1 MQSKLTRLGH
11 WLQRRAENVA
21 VALLCVMFATFI
33 IQIFARYVL
42 NKPIG
47 WSEEVIITTW
57 LWTVLWGAAF
67 ILREVRGNPVRH
79 YLFGGVGAD
88 ATRLHCADR
97 HRAGRALRNIAAGGL
112 PVRQLYESRAVSLPA
127 DSDQLAL
134 LRLRHFQRRVHLP
147 LLLADLSRHQGGKA
161 ARNRPRTAS
170 GMTMPSPFALCIVAI
185 VALGALGLPIGHSM
199 IAASILYLLL
209 AGLDLGTAAEQI
221 LNGLFNSYVLLAI
234 PLFILAADLMNI
246 GSLTDRLLQFCL
258 VLVGRFR
265 GGLGHVNVVANMIFA
280 GMSGSAI
287 ADAVGI
293 GRIIIGMM
301 TKGGRYPVAYAGAIT
316 ASAAIIGPIIPP
328 SIPMVLYALISD
340 TSIGYL
346 FLGGFVPG
354 VMLGIGFMVTNAV
367 IARRRNYP
375 VEPPIPVREIPR
387 ITIRAF
393 PALMLPVILLFGIYG
408 GVMTPT
414 EGAAAAAFYA
424 LFAST
429 VLYRAVT
436 WGQLYDALL
445 ASGKATTSIGMLI
458 AGAMVFNYVVT
469 IENIPASLARM
480 MSGQAF
486 SPLMFLLAVNVIL
499 LVLGCLLEGS
509 TILLV
514 VVPIFIPTA
523 KALGIDLVHFGVV
536 VVVNIMIGLLT
547 PPYGLLLFVLA
558 NMTKQ
563 PLGAI
568 VREALPFI
576 LMSIVVLAIIT
587 VVPDSILWL
596 PRFWGYKG

>member
-1 MQSKLTRLGH
+1 
-11 WLQRRAENVA
+11 
-21 VALLCVMFATFI
+21 
-33 IQIFARYVL
+33 
-42 NKPIG
+42 
-47 WSEEVIITTW
+47 
-57 LWTVLWGAAF
+57 
-67 ILREVRGNPVRH
+67 
-79 YLFGGVGAD
+79 
-88 ATRLHCADR
+88 
-97 HRAGRALRNIAAGGL
+97 
-112 PVRQLYESRAVSLPA
+112 
-127 DSDQLAL
+127 
-134 LRLRHFQRRVHLP
+134 
-147 LLLADLSRHQGGKA
+147 
-161 ARNRPRTAS
+161 
-170 GMTMPSPFALCIVAI
+170 MTLSPFALCIIAI
-185 VALGALGLPIGHSM
+185 VALGAIGLPIGHSM
-199 IAASILYLLL
+199 IVASIFYLLL
-209 AGLDLGTAAEQI
+209 SGLDLGTAAEQI

-301 TKGGRYPVAYAGAIT
+301 TKEGRYPVAYAGAIT

-354 VMLGIGFMVTNAV
+354 IMLGLAFMIMNSF

-375 VEPPIPVREIPR
+375 VEPPIPMREIPK
-387 ITIRAF
+387 ITLRAF

-424 LFAST
+424 LLAST
-429 VLYRAVT
+429 VLYRAVS
-436 WGQLYDALL
+436 WKQLYEAILS
-445 ASGKATTSIGMLI
+445 SGRATTSIGMLI
-458 AGAMVFNYVVT
+458 AGALVFNYVVT
-469 IENIPASLARM
+469 IENIPASLAKLLAGYHL
-480 MSGQAF
+480 SAGG
-486 SPLMFLLAVNVIL
+486 FLLVTNGIL

-514 VVPIFIPTA
+514 IVPIFIPTA

-558 NMTKQ
+558 NMTRQ

-568 VREALPFI
+568 VREAMPFI
-576 LMSIVVLAIIT
+576 AAALLVLLIIT
-587 VVPDSILWL
+587 LFPDTILWL
-596 PRFWGYKG
+596 PRLIGYKG

>member
-1 MQSKLTRLGH
+1 M
-11 WLQRRAENVA
+11 
-21 VALLCVMFATFI
+21 
-33 IQIFARYVL
+33 
-42 NKPIG
+42 
-47 WSEEVIITTW
+47 
-57 LWTVLWGAAF
+57 
-67 ILREVRGNPVRH
+67 
-79 YLFGGVGAD
+79 
-88 ATRLHCADR
+88 
-97 HRAGRALRNIAAGGL
+97 
-112 PVRQLYESRAVSLPA
+112 
-127 DSDQLAL
+127 
-134 LRLRHFQRRVHLP
+134 P
-147 LLLADLSRHQGGKA
+147 L
-161 ARNRPRTAS
+161 
-170 GMTMPSPFALCIVAI
+170 SPFALCIISI
-185 VALGALGLPIGHSM
+185 VFLGALGLPIGHAM
-199 IAASILYLLL
+199 IASSILYLLL
-209 AGLDLGTAAEQI
+209 TGLDLGTAAEQI

-301 TKGGRYPVAYAGAIT
+301 AKDGRYPVAYAGAIT

-354 VMLGIGFMVTNAV
+354 VMLGLAFMVMNS
-367 IARRRNYP
+367 ILARRRNFP
-375 VEPPIPVREIPR
+375 VEAKIPLREIPR
-387 ITIRAF
+387 ITLSAF

-424 LFAST
+424 LLAST
-429 VLYRAVT
+429 LLYRAVT
-436 WGQLYDALL
+436 WKQLYDAMLS
-445 ASGKATTSIGMLI
+445 SGKATTSIGMLI
-458 AGAMVFNYVVT
+458 AGALVFNYVVT
-469 IENIPASLARM
+469 VENIPNSLARLL
-480 MSGQAF
+480 SSYDLNAGG
-486 SPLMFLLAVNVIL
+486 FLLVVNLLL

-547 PPYGLLLFVLA
+547 PPYGLLLFVIA

-568 VREALPFI
+568 VREAAPFI
-576 LMSIVVLAIIT
+576 IAALLVLAIIT
-587 VVPDSILWL
+587 AVPDSILWL
-596 PRFWGYKG
+596 PRLIGYKG

>member
-1 MQSKLTRLGH
+1 M
-11 WLQRRAENVA
+11 
-21 VALLCVMFATFI
+21 
-33 IQIFARYVL
+33 
-42 NKPIG
+42 
-47 WSEEVIITTW
+47 
-57 LWTVLWGAAF
+57 TVT
-67 ILREVRGNPVRH
+67 P
-79 YLFGGVGAD
+79 FG
-88 ATRLHCADR
+88 
-97 HRAGRALRNIAAGGL
+97 
-112 PVRQLYESRAVSLPA
+112 
-127 DSDQLAL
+127 
-134 LRLRHFQRRVHLP
+134 
-147 LLLADLSRHQGGKA
+147 
-161 ARNRPRTAS
+161 
-170 GMTMPSPFALCIVAI
+170 LCILAI
-185 VALGALGLPIGHSM
+185 VFLGALGLPIGHSM
-199 IAASILYLLL
+199 IVASIFYLLM

-246 GSLTDRLLQFCL
+246 GSLTDRLLKFCL

-301 TKGGRYPVAYAGAIT
+301 TKDGRYPIAYAGAIT

-328 SIPMVLYALISD
+328 SIPMVVYALISD

-346 FLGGFVPG
+346 FLGGVIPG
-354 VMLGIGFMVTNAV
+354 IMLGLGFMVMNSF

-375 VEPPIPVREIPR
+375 VEPPVPLREVPK
-387 ITIRAF
+387 ITLSAF

-424 LFAST
+424 LLAST
-429 VLYRAVT
+429 FLYRAVT
-436 WGQLYDALL
+436 WKQLYEAILT
-445 ASGKATTSIGMLI
+445 SGKATTSIGMLI
-458 AGAMVFNYVVT
+458 AGAMAFNYVVT
-469 IENIPASLARM
+469 IENIPNALAR
-480 MSGQAF
+480 
-486 SPLMFLLAVNVIL
+486 LMAGYDLAAGGFLLLVNVIL
-499 LVLGCLLEGS
+499 LILGCLLEGT

-514 VVPIFIPTA
+514 IVPIFIPTA

-547 PPYGLLLFVLA
+547 PPYGLLLFVIA

-568 VREALPFI
+568 VREAIPFI

-587 VVPDSILWL
+587 AVPEAVLWL
-596 PRFWGYKG
+596 PQIFGYKG

>member
-1 MQSKLTRLGH
+1 M
-11 WLQRRAENVA
+11 
-21 VALLCVMFATFI
+21 
-33 IQIFARYVL
+33 
-42 NKPIG
+42 
-47 WSEEVIITTW
+47 
-57 LWTVLWGAAF
+57 
-67 ILREVRGNPVRH
+67 
-79 YLFGGVGAD
+79 
-88 ATRLHCADR
+88 
-97 HRAGRALRNIAAGGL
+97 
-112 PVRQLYESRAVSLPA
+112 
-127 DSDQLAL
+127 
-134 LRLRHFQRRVHLP
+134 HL
-147 LLLADLSRHQGGKA
+147 
-161 ARNRPRTAS
+161 
-170 GMTMPSPFALCIVAI
+170 SPFALCIITI

-199 IAASILYLLL
+199 IVASVLYLLIS
-209 AGLDLGTAAEQI
+209 GLDLGTAAEQI

-234 PLFILAADLMNI
+234 PLFILAADLMNV

-301 TKGGRYPVAYAGAIT
+301 TKEGRYPVAYAGAIT

-354 VMLGIGFMVTNAV
+354 VMLGIAFMAMNSI

-375 VEPPIPVREIPR
+375 VEHPIPMREIPK

-424 LFAST
+424 LIAST
-429 VLYRAVT
+429 VLYRSVT
-436 WGQLYDALL
+436 WRQVYEAIL

-458 AGAMVFNYVVT
+458 VGALVFNYVVT
-469 IENIPASLARM
+469 IENVPASLAK
-480 MSGQAF
+480 
-486 SPLMFLLAVNVIL
+486 LMAGYQLSAAGFLIVVNIIL

-514 VVPIFIPTA
+514 IVPIFIPTA

-536 VVVNIMIGLLT
+536 VVVNIMIGLVT

-568 VREALPFI
+568 VREAMPFI
-576 LMSIVVLAIIT
+576 VAALLVLMLIT
-587 VVPDSILWL
+587 FFPEIILWL
-596 PRFWGYKG
+596 PRIMGYKG

>member
-1 MQSKLTRLGH
+1 M
-11 WLQRRAENVA
+11 
-21 VALLCVMFATFI
+21 
-33 IQIFARYVL
+33 
-42 NKPIG
+42 
-47 WSEEVIITTW
+47 
-57 LWTVLWGAAF
+57 
-67 ILREVRGNPVRH
+67 
-79 YLFGGVGAD
+79 
-88 ATRLHCADR
+88 
-97 HRAGRALRNIAAGGL
+97 
-112 PVRQLYESRAVSLPA
+112 
-127 DSDQLAL
+127 
-134 LRLRHFQRRVHLP
+134 P
-147 LLLADLSRHQGGKA
+147 L
-161 ARNRPRTAS
+161 
-170 GMTMPSPFALCIVAI
+170 SPFALCIIAI
-185 VALGALGLPIGHSM
+185 VSLGALGLPIGHSM
-199 IAASILYLLL
+199 VAGSILYLLL
-209 AGLDLGTAAEQI
+209 SGLDLGTAAEQI

-301 TKGGRYPVAYAGAIT
+301 AKGGKYPIAYAGAIT

-354 VMLGIGFMVTNAV
+354 ILLGIAFMLMNSI

-375 VEPPIPVREIPR
+375 VEPKIPLRDVPR
-387 ITIRAF
+387 ITLRAF

-424 LFAST
+424 LLAST

-436 WGQLYDALL
+436 WKQLYEAILT
-445 ASGKATTSIGMLI
+445 SGKATTSIGMLI
-458 AGAMVFNYVVT
+458 AGAIAFNYVVT
-469 IENIPASLARM
+469 VENIPASLARFM
-480 MSGQAF
+480 GGYDL
-486 SPLMFLLAVNVIL
+486 SPIGFLLLVNIIL
-499 LVLGCLLEGS
+499 LILGCLLEGS
-509 TILLV
+509 TIILV
-514 VVPIFIPTA
+514 VLPIFIPTA

-536 VVVNIMIGLLT
+536 CVVNIMIGLLT

-568 VREALPFI
+568 VREATPFI
-576 LMSIVVLAIIT
+576 LVAIGVLAIIT
-587 VVPDSILWL
+587 ILPDSILWL
-596 PRFWGYKG
+596 PRLMGYKG

>member
-1 MQSKLTRLGH
+1 M
-11 WLQRRAENVA
+11 
-21 VALLCVMFATFI
+21 I
-33 IQIFARYVL
+33 I
-42 NKPIG
+42 
-47 WSEEVIITTW
+47 
-57 LWTVLWGAAF
+57 
-67 ILREVRGNPVRH
+67 
-79 YLFGGVGAD
+79 
-88 ATRLHCADR
+88 
-97 HRAGRALRNIAAGGL
+97 
-112 PVRQLYESRAVSLPA
+112 
-127 DSDQLAL
+127 
-134 LRLRHFQRRVHLP
+134 
-147 LLLADLSRHQGGKA
+147 
-161 ARNRPRTAS
+161 
-170 GMTMPSPFALCIVAI
+170 SPFALCIIGI
-185 VALGALGLPIGHSM
+185 VLLGALGLPIGHAM
-199 IAASILYLLL
+199 IVSSIFYLLL
-209 AGLDLGTAAEQI
+209 KGLDLGTAAEQI

-246 GSLTDRLLQFCL
+246 GSLTDRLLRFCL

-265 GGLGHVNVVANMIFA
+265 GGLGHVNVVSNMIFA

-301 TKGGRYPVAYAGAIT
+301 TKENRYPVAYAAAIT

-328 SIPMVLYALISD
+328 SIPMVVYALVSD

-354 VMLGIGFMVTNAV
+354 VMLGIAFMVMNSI

-375 VEPPIPVREIPR
+375 VEPAIPLKEVPR
-387 ITIRAF
+387 ITLRAF

-429 VLYRAVT
+429 VLYRAVS
-436 WGQLYDALL
+436 WRQLYETILT
-445 ASGKATTSIGMLI
+445 SSKATASIGMLI
-458 AGAMVFNYVVT
+458 AGAMIFNYVVT
-469 IENIPASLARM
+469 IENVPASLARLM
-480 MSGQAF
+480 QGHAMSAPVF
-486 SPLMFLLAVNVIL
+486 MLAVNVLL
-499 LVLGCLLEGS
+499 LVLGCLLEGT
-509 TILLV
+509 TILLII
-514 VVPIFIPTA
+514 VPIFIPTA

-563 PLGAI
+563 PLARI
-568 VREALPFI
+568 VREAAPFI
-576 LMSIVVLAIIT
+576 IMSLIVLVIIAT
-587 VVPDSILWL
+587 IPDAVLWL
-596 PRFWGYKG
+596 PRLFGYKG

>member
-1 MQSKLTRLGH
+1 M
-11 WLQRRAENVA
+11 
-21 VALLCVMFATFI
+21 
-33 IQIFARYVL
+33 
-42 NKPIG
+42 
-47 WSEEVIITTW
+47 
-57 LWTVLWGAAF
+57 
-67 ILREVRGNPVRH
+67 PV
-79 YLFGGVGAD
+79 
-88 ATRLHCADR
+88 
-97 HRAGRALRNIAAGGL
+97 
-112 PVRQLYESRAVSLPA
+112 
-127 DSDQLAL
+127 
-134 LRLRHFQRRVHLP
+134 
-147 LLLADLSRHQGGKA
+147 
-161 ARNRPRTAS
+161 
-170 GMTMPSPFALCIVAI
+170 SPFALCILAI
-185 VALGALGLPIGHSM
+185 VVLGALGLPIGHSM
-199 IAASILYLLL
+199 IVASVFYLLIS
-209 AGLDLGTAAEQI
+209 GLDLGTAAEQI

-301 TKGGRYPVAYAGAIT
+301 TKDGRYPVAYAGAIT

-354 VMLGIGFMVTNAV
+354 VMLGAVFMVMNSI

-375 VEPPIPVREIPR
+375 VEPPIPLGEIPK
-387 ITIRAF
+387 ITLRAF

-424 LFAST
+424 LLAST
-429 VLYRAVT
+429 LIYRAVT
-436 WGQLYDALL
+436 WKQLYAAILT
-445 ASGKATTSIGMLI
+445 SGRATTSIGMLI
-458 AGAMVFNYVVT
+458 AGALVFNYVVT
-469 IENIPASLARM
+469 IENVPASLAKVLTGLHP
-480 MSGQAF
+480 SAAG
-486 SPLMFLLAVNVIL
+486 FLLIVNVLL

-514 VVPIFIPTA
+514 IVPIFIPTA

-563 PLGAI
+563 PLVAI
-568 VREALPFI
+568 VREAVPFI
-576 LMSIVVLAIIT
+576 VAALTVLVVIT
-587 VVPDSILWL
+587 VFPDTILWL
-596 PRFWGYKG
+596 PRLIGYKG